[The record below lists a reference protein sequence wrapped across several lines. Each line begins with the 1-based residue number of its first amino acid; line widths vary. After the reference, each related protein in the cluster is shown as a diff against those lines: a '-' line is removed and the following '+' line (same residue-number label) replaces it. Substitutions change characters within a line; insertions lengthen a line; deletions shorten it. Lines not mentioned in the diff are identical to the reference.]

1 MCAKCIILPC
11 NAKYNYGFIS
21 HRYYGLNVI
30 ELAVFLMQLTDTC
43 AEGDGDRNNVNQKR
57 LLSYFFRFNSF
68 TKYAVEMFTSIA
80 QAEALLSEE
89 VAQRVSWGRFVN
101 WTGGA
106 GNNIEGDKAQEI
118 CNCTSKNVVQGMG
131 PNKTNNAIITAS
143 EAAPGIHQIKQ
154 QFDRTTKIH
163 PSSRAHSTRTSKD
176 DEMIMFKDLRKLRPF
191 RIAAHRLH
199 EHFQDM
205 SLSPLVGLN
214 MEKFFSWLE
223 KHKKQIA
230 MG

>member
-1 MCAKCIILPC
+1 MLNVLFCYVIKHTITNLIC
-11 NAKYNYGFIS
+11 
-21 HRYYGLNVI
+21 HRYYGLNII

-43 AEGDGDRNNVNQKR
+43 AEGDGDRNNINQKR

-80 QAEALLSEE
+80 QVEALLSEE
-89 VAQRVSWGRFVN
+89 LAQRVSWGRFVN
-101 WTGGA
+101 WTGGE

-118 CNCTSKNVVQGMG
+118 CNCTSKSVVQGMG

-143 EAAPGIHQIKQ
+143 KAAPGIHQIKQ

-163 PSSRAHSTRTSKD
+163 PSSRAHSTRASKD

-191 RIAAHRLH
+191 RIAAHRFH
-199 EHFQDM
+199 EHFQDI
-205 SLSPLVGLN
+205 SLSPLVGLD